1 MRTILFDVGNT
12 LFHVDYAFIVGVL
25 AEHGHAVEPDALRV
39 AEYVAKAAVD
49 RALTAN
55 GALDVGLWRDNAARR
70 PSYFATVLEAVGVP
84 AASAA
89 CIVDVLQEHNRAR
102 CLWRVMEPDTPAVLD
117 ALRAR
122 GLALG
127 VVSNADGRVEA
138 DLVRAGLR
146 GRFATVVDSHVVGV
160 EKPDPAIFHLALAHM
175 HAEPATTLY
184 VGDVFSIDVLGA
196 RSAGLA
202 AVLLDP
208 LGDYPGADGC
218 PRIRRLA
225 ELLFTPAGTTN
236 RRRP

>member
-1 MRTILFDVGNT
+1 ILFDVGNT

-55 GALDVGLWRDNAARR
+55 GALDVGLWRDAARR

-127 VVSNADGRVEA
+127 VVSNADGGVEA
-138 DLVRAGLR
+138 DLVRPRLR
-146 GRFATVVDSHVVGV
+146 G
-160 EKPDPAIFHLALAHM
+160 
-175 HAEPATTLY
+175 
-184 VGDVFSIDVLGA
+184 
-196 RSAGLA
+196 
-202 AVLLDP
+202 
-208 LGDYPGADGC
+208 C
-218 PRIRRLA
+218 
-225 ELLFTPAGTTN
+225 
-236 RRRP
+236 

>member
-89 CIVDVLQEHNRAR
+89 CIVDVL
-102 CLWRVMEPDTPAVLD
+102 
-117 ALRAR
+117 RAR

-175 HAEPATTLY
+175 DAEPATTLY

>member
-1 MRTILFDVGNT
+1 
-12 LFHVDYAFIVGVL
+12 
-25 AEHGHAVEPDALRV
+25 
-39 AEYVAKAAVD
+39 
-49 RALTAN
+49 
-55 GALDVGLWRDNAARR
+55 
-70 PSYFATVLEAVGVP
+70 
-84 AASAA
+84 
-89 CIVDVLQEHNRAR
+89 
-102 CLWRVMEPDTPAVLD
+102 VLD

-175 HAEPATTLY
+175 DAEPATTLY